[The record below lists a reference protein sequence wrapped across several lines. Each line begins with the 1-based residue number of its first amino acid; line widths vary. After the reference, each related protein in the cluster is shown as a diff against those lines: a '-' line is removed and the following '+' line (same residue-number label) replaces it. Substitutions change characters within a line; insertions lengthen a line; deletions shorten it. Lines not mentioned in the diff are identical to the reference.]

1 MLRALNTAAL
11 GMNAQQ
17 RNVDNIANN
26 MANAS
31 TNGYKQTRLVFHDL
45 IYQNIQTGGQN
56 EAEGNAAPASLQIG
70 HGAAPVASV
79 RDFRQGGLKQTGNN
93 LDVAINGEG
102 FLQIRRPD
110 GSIAYTRDGNLNLDA
125 EGNIVTHSGL
135 MLEPDLNV
143 PPEATNIRI
152 SQDGV
157 VTAEFEGDP
166 VGVELGQIE
175 LARFANAGGL
185 KPIGGNLFEQT
196 AASGPPTIA
205 TPGQDGMGL
214 VRQGFLETS
223 NVNIVREMTNLIE
236 AQRAYEINSKMVTTT
251 EDMLQIANNLK
262 R

>member
-26 MANAS
+26 MSNAS
-31 TNGYKQTRLVFHDL
+31 TTGYKQTRLVFHDL

-56 EAEGNAAPASLQIG
+56 EAEGNEAPASLQIG
-70 HGAAPVASV
+70 HGATPVASV
-79 RDFRQGGLKQTGNN
+79 RDFRQGGMKQTGNS
-93 LDVAINGEG
+93 LDLAINGDG

-110 GSIAYTRDGNLNLDA
+110 GSIAYTRDGNFSLDA

-135 MLEPDLNV
+135 MLEPDISV
-143 PPEATNIRI
+143 PPDATSVRI
-152 SQDGV
+152 SQDGI
-157 VTAEFEGDP
+157 VTAEFEDDP

-175 LARFANAGGL
+175 LARFANPEGL
-185 KPIGGNLFEQT
+185 EPKGGNLYEET

-205 TPGQDGMGL
+205 PPGMDGTGF
-214 VRQGFLETS
+214 VRQGFLEAS
-223 NVNIVREMTNLIE
+223 NVDIVREMVSLIE
-236 AQRAYEINSKMVTTT
+236 AQRAYEVNSKMITTT

>member
-31 TNGYKQTRLVFHDL
+31 TTGYKQTRLVFQDL
-45 IYQNIQTGGQN
+45 IYQNIQAGGQN
-56 EAEGNAAPASLQIG
+56 EAEGNEAPSMLQIG
-70 HGAAPVASV
+70 HGATPIASV
-79 RDFRQGGLKQTGNN
+79 RDFRPGGLKETGNS
-93 LDVAINGEG
+93 LDLAINGDG
-102 FLQIRRPD
+102 FLQIQRPD
-110 GSIAYTRDGNLNLDA
+110 GSIAYTRDGNFSLDGD
-125 EGNIVTHSGL
+125 GNIVTHSGL
-135 MLEPDLNV
+135 MLEPNLNV
-143 PPEATNIRI
+143 PPEATSIRI

-166 VGVELGQIE
+166 MGMELGQIE
-175 LARFANAGGL
+175 LARFTNPEGL
-185 KPIGGNLFEQT
+185 EPKGGNLFEET
-196 AASGPPTIA
+196 MASGPPTLA

-223 NVNIVREMTNLIE
+223 NVDIVREMVSLIE
-236 AQRAYEINSKMVTTT
+236 AQRAYEVNSKMITTT
-251 EDMLQIANNLK
+251 EDMLQVANNLK